1 MCVCVRERAR
11 KRETVGIYS
20 AVPTV
25 STWCNSLLRMKRMPR
40 HPVAVDANLGF
51 AFGTPAGG
59 FLNSAFKA
67 ASSASMSSSSAASAA
82 AVVVALLSPPREGE
96 ALSQSPVSSTSTAG
110 PASEPPDLVPALV
123 SRPSASRVSDRTD
136 SGGGGGGGANFERPN
151 NKTTKKGK
159 GGGEVHTCE
168 DGARKW

>member
-1 MCVCVRERAR
+1 MRARERERAR
-11 KRETVGIYS
+11 ESESERERERETVGIYS

-82 AVVVALLSPPREGE
+82 AVVVALLSPPREG
-96 ALSQSPVSSTSTAG
+96 LSQSPLSSTSTAG

-123 SRPSASRVSDRTD
+123 SRPSASSVSDRTD
-136 SGGGGGGGANFERPN
+136 SGGGGGGGANSERP
-151 NKTTKKGK
+151 KKPHQK
-159 GGGEVHTCE
+159 
-168 DGARKW
+168 RKRGRGSPHV

>member
-1 MCVCVRERAR
+1 MCVCVRERER
-11 KRETVGIYS
+11 ERETVGIYS

-96 ALSQSPVSSTSTAG
+96 ALSQSPLSSTSTAG
-110 PASEPPDLVPALV
+110 PASEPPDLVPVLV
-123 SRPSASRVSDRTD
+123 SRPSASSVSDRTD
-136 SGGGGGGGANFERPN
+136 SGGGGGGGANFERPK
-151 NKTTKKGK
+151 KTHQK
-159 GGGEVHTCE
+159 
-168 DGARKW
+168 RKRGSPHV